1 MKLPVHFYKPLAV
14 GAPQPIRELPVR
26 PERVIHFFP
35 PHVEKIRA
43 RIPEIAKQV
52 DVLCGNLED
61 AIPMDAKEAARA
73 GFIEVAR
80 NTDFGDT
87 ALWVRVNALNSP
99 WVLDDIAEIVATV
112 GNKLD
117 VMMIP
122 KVEGPW
128 DIHFVDQYLALLEA
142 KHQIQKPILIHAL
155 LETAQGMMNLEAIA
169 GASPRMHGFSLGP
182 ADLAASRGMKTTR
195 VGGGHP
201 FYGVLADPQ
210 EGQEHRPFYQQDL
223 WHYTI
228 ARMVDVAVAHGL
240 RAFYGPFGDIKDE
253 AACEAQFRNAFLL
266 GCTGAWSLAPNQIPI
281 AKRVFS
287 PDVNEVLFAKRILD
301 AMPDGSGVAM
311 IDGKMQD
318 DATWKQAKVIVDLA
332 RMIAK
337 KDPDLAKAYG
347 FTE

>member
-1 MKLPVHFYKPLAV
+1 MKLPIHFYKPLAV

-35 PHVEKIRA
+35 PHIEKIRA
-43 RIPEIAKQV
+43 RIPDVAKQV

-80 NTDFGDT
+80 ATDFGDT

-99 WVLDDIAEIVATV
+99 WVLDDIAEIVAAV

-169 GASPRMHGFSLGP
+169 
-182 ADLAASRGMKTTR
+182 
-195 VGGGHP
+195 
-201 FYGVLADPQ
+201 
-210 EGQEHRPFYQQDL
+210 
-223 WHYTI
+223 
-228 ARMVDVAVAHGL
+228 
-240 RAFYGPFGDIKDE
+240 
-253 AACEAQFRNAFLL
+253 
-266 GCTGAWSLAPNQIPI
+266 GAWSLAPNQIPI

-337 KDPDLAKAYG
+337 KDPDLAQAYG
-347 FTE
+347 L